1 MATLFG
7 SIETLIHDTAQA
19 LIDNQIATKMS
30 DMYTGFVSSGFGIV
44 DDTLKIVRD
53 ITTTPPAP
61 PPPGP

>member
-1 MATLFG
+1 MATIFG